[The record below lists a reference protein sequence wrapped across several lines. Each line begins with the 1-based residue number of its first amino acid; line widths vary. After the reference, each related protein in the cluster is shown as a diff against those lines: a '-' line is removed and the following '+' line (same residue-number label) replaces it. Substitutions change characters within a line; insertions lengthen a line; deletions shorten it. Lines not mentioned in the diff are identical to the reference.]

1 MLPFLTKSKPQ
12 YLYIFATLFIV
23 LASAFKNTDMYYLFA
38 TVGFV
43 LFIAALIKYFRTEKA
58 K

>member
-1 MLPFLTKSKPQ
+1 MLPFLNRAKPQ

-23 LASAFKNTDMYYLFA
+23 LASAFKKTDLYYIFA

-43 LFIAALIKYFRTEKA
+43 LFIASLIKYFRTEKV